1 LRAIMPADEMAY
13 ARLMELEREA
23 DALGYPTLA

>member
-1 LRAIMPADEMAY
+1 MPADEMAY